1 MQIMGKNKKMY
12 EYILFCLCLGCL
24 VTLIINV
31 QKAVPPL
38 LLSHMCHRAILRR
51 SKVSSETSKARC

>member
-12 EYILFCLCLGCL
+12 EYTLFCLCLVCL

-31 QKAVPPL
+31 QKAVLPL
-38 LLSHMCHRAILRR
+38 LLSHTCHRATLRR